1 MIIRK
6 ISVGSDYKSAMH
18 YLIGQEVLG
27 GSHTIHLIDY
37 NDDTGTYVIY
47 VQKEDEVFLWKEFN
61 ANIPVSVEYNINY

>member
-18 YLIGQEVLG
+18 YIVGP
-27 GSHTIHLIDY
+27 
-37 NDDTGTYVIY
+37 GTYVIY

>member
-37 NDDTGTYVIY
+37 HDDTRTYVIY

>member
-18 YLIGQEVLG
+18 YLVGQEVLG

-47 VQKEDEVFLWKEFN
+47 VQKEDEVFLWKEVN

>member
-18 YLIGQEVLG
+18 YLVGQEVLG

>member
-18 YLIGQEVLG
+18 YLVGQEVLG
-27 GSHTIHLIDY
+27 GNHTIHLIDY

-47 VQKEDEVFLWKEFN
+47 IQKEDEVFLWKEFN